1 MANTNDKEI
10 LKLKDIIKIK
20 KDKLGKL
27 TRFNPKTNCILEL
40 NGEKINIHVA
50 TKSKLLLLIAQL
62 RVLSDAL
69 KKEYPEETLIIGTY
83 NVQDW
88 IDDLK
93 SKFEYANEQDER
105 ARLDA
110 LEKKLTS
117 LLTEETSTSLVIDDI
132 KNLLS

>member
-10 LKLKDIIKIK
+10 LKLKALIKEK

-27 TRFNPKTNCILEL
+27 TRFNPKTNCMLEL
-40 NGEKINIHVA
+40 NGEKVNVHVA

-62 RVLSDAL
+62 RVLSNAL
-69 KKEYPEETLIIGTY
+69 KQEYPEETLTIGTY

-93 SKFEYANEQDER
+93 SRFEYANEQDER
-105 ARLDA
+105 ARLDT

-117 LLTEETSTSLVIDDI
+117 MLTAETSTSLEIADI
-132 KNLLS
+132 KNLLA